1 MKKKKYEKP
10 SLKVVE
16 IELSKCIAASTTSVK
31 QGESE
36 HWIIESD
43 GTATW
48 DDAPIELEG
57 GKPKPRW

>member
-10 SLKVVE
+10 LLKMVE
-16 IELSKCIAASTTSVK
+16 IELGECIATSTMSVNK
-31 QGESE
+31 GNSE
-36 HWIIESD
+36 HWNIEYE